1 MYKTSLIQLLKVTCS
16 EEIKGLSTKL
26 KFSKNKA
33 DKNLLI
39 LLEYVKKYA
48 PAYESPKLEKTK
60 VVAYLAKK
68 DITQKLNR
76 LAHDLKVA
84 LEDFLIAYDIEQDEG
99 LKQELLLKTLK
110 KRNHPDYHKYNKK
123 LIEMTQKRWKTALD
137 HHDLWT
143 LFQLNYTVWSDVN
156 TQKFKVSTDFLQ
168 AANQYLDAYYW
179 LNKLKI
185 NTELTSSKSIIANQV
200 EAMPLS
206 LIQNTINQYPLL
218 SKRPDIQIWLKN
230 LQLIEDNND
239 AAYFTL
245 KEALFTSVSNI
256 SPKDARDIF
265 VFLNNYCV
273 SNLNSRTKQ
282 FALEGVSLFKL
293 AEKHQFLLENQRI
306 RDLEYTN
313 AVTFGLMIPDIDWT
327 FTFINK
333 YYSYLAPELK
343 EATFALVNAQYHFS
357 TKAFAE
363 VWNWLH
369 PVDLPNHLTLSTN
382 IKIRTLTMR
391 AFYEI
396 WQQNNFKP
404 AEEISVLSSQIQSFE
419 NYIKSNPYLAPVKK
433 QGYLN
438 FTLFFKDLVYLKKD
452 SVRQEKQLYRIQQQL
467 NQNNIVL
474 LKKWLNDKIQARLD
488 DLPFD

>member
-1 MYKTSLIQLLKVTCS
+1 MHKTQLIQLLKVTNP
-16 EEIKGLSTKL
+16 EELKGLGTYL
-26 KFSKNKA
+26 KSQNGSVNKSMIA
-33 DKNLLI
+33 LLN
-39 LLEYVKKYA
+39 YVKKYA
-48 PAYESPKLEKTK
+48 PAYESPKLEKAK
-60 VVAYLAKK
+60 VTAYLAKK
-68 DITQKLNR
+68 DITQELNKL
-76 LAHDLKVA
+76 AYDLKVA
-84 LEDFLIAYDIEQDEG
+84 LENFLIAYDIEQDEG

-110 KRNHPDYHKYNKK
+110 KRNHPDYQKHNKK
-123 LIEMTQKRWKTALD
+123 LIETTKKRWEKELD

-143 LFQLNYTVWSDVN
+143 LFQLNYTVWSDIN
-156 TQKFKVSTDFLQ
+156 TQKFKASTDFLQ
-168 AANQYLDAYYW
+168 AANQYLDVYYW

-185 NTELTSSKSIIANQV
+185 NTELTSSKSIIANQI

-206 LIQNTINQYPLL
+206 LIQKSINQYPLL
-218 SKRPDIQIWLKN
+218 SKRSDIQIWLKN

-239 AAYFTL
+239 VAYFAL
-245 KEALFTSVSNI
+245 KEALITSVANI

-273 SNLNSRTKQ
+273 KNLNSRTKQ

-313 AVTFGLMIPDIDWT
+313 AATFGLMAPDVDWT

-333 YYSYLAPELK
+333 YYQYLAPELK

-369 PVDLPNHLTLSTN
+369 SVDLPNHLTLSTN
-382 IKIRTLTMR
+382 IKIRTLTIR

-396 WQQNNFKP
+396 WQQKDFEP
-404 AEEISVLSSQIQSFE
+404 AEEIGVLSSQIQSFE
-419 NYIKSNPYLAPVKK
+419 NYIKGNPYLATVKK
-433 QGYLN
+433 KGYLN
-438 FTLFFKDLVYLKKD
+438 FTLFFKDLIHLKKD
-452 SVRQEKQLYRIQQQL
+452 LVHQQKQLHRIQKQL
-467 NQNNIVL
+467 NQNSIVL
-474 LKKWLNDKIQARLD
+474 LKKWLNEKIQTRLD